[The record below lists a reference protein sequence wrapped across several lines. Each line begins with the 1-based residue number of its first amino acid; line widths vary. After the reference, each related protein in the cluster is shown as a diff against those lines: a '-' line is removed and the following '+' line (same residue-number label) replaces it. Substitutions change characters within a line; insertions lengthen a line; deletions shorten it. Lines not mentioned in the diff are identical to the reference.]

1 MPHLLVQTF
10 WWSLLMP
17 ATIMNDKSKVKG
29 RALLLGE
36 RIDLRALETT
46 DPLAVNPLAV
56 AVQGGGLAVLFRYG
70 VVVLFGVAPM
80 EETTFLGHL
89 SQFVVNGYAAP
100 ETEEV
105 YLQVSSAL
113 TDTMQG
119 AVVFLPT
126 LDIERLR
133 IVADILAKSVVLS
146 LYESRLARNFDRIEP
161 LAAALEQD
169 GKVRHSAKAL
179 LQHIG
184 NALLS
189 EHTMVGRV
197 EVNEKPEIIWELP
210 ELEKL
215 YLRLEDEF
223 EISERHLALERK
235 LGLISRTAQT
245 LLEVLQN
252 KHSLRVEWYIVI
264 LIVVEILLTLYDLFF
279 TRI

>member
-1 MPHLLVQTF
+1 
-10 WWSLLMP
+10 MP